1 MYQNSAA
8 TPPDPQACIPGRQ
21 DSFQN
26 FGLQAISETGPLNPV
41 QIYAATLNPNT
52 DNTPQYTILS
62 TCKTCPYGNSS
73 FALQNGVVTPYGLFG
88 NPRPLLP
95 TVGESQV
102 FYGFLS
108 VVPYAGYCAK
118 PNPVSPSGP
127 FIGFPVLSV
136 NGHADLWGLCTN
148 TSAGGRVDV
157 VYSPVAN
164 HPHYNKDDCQGV
176 YLQMSQ
182 PYAFVP

>member
-1 MYQNSAA
+1 MDGRGLAGVEYGQECWSVRAGNRLAMYQNSAA

-73 FALQNGVVTPYGLFG
+73 FALQNGVAPHMASLATLGRCCPLSG
-88 NPRPLLP
+88 NHKFSMGSSLLYHMQA
-95 TVGESQV
+95 TVPSPAQCPQAARSLG
-102 FYGFLS
+102 
-108 VVPYAGYCAK
+108 
-118 PNPVSPSGP
+118 SPS
-127 FIGFPVLSV
+127 F
-136 NGHADLWGLCTN
+136 
-148 TSAGGRVDV
+148 
-157 VYSPVAN
+157 
-164 HPHYNKDDCQGV
+164 Q
-176 YLQMSQ
+176 
-182 PYAFVP
+182 